1 MQSNTDTRYVPMLFE
16 HPVGNGFDE
25 WRENVRKTEL
35 YQRGDTVL
43 IWVNEG
49 DLYPGPFVAEA
60 ARPPV
65 QTDVTD
71 AMIEAGAK
79 AFGGCLCDT
88 CCPSASDRDYFGT
101 IYRAMEAARP
111 PVQTDGLVEV
121 MERVSA
127 ALHDAERFESIS
139 ASVRCVDIRA
149 MLEALQRSNDAKDEA
164 LRAVVD
170 LVQMYGSTEA
180 HEQVRKALS
189 HSSDGGNNAV

>member
-60 ARPPV
+60 
-65 QTDVTD
+65 
-71 AMIEAGAK
+71 
-79 AFGGCLCDT
+79 
-88 CCPSASDRDYFGT
+88 S
-101 IYRAMEAARP
+101 RP